1 MKRRDLISA
10 VMALPAMAGIK
21 AMPLVPGEA
30 VDAEV
35 PQAGAT
41 KVAEPPF
48 VIVLQPDRP
57 LREEVVERIR
67 EQMTEFLIASGV
79 NAKAVV
85 LPNGMTI
92 KTVTTDGVVH
102 GGEPEAP
109 QSDDYERPWIGDV
122 LFHFYAVA
130 DQIQVSI
137 EGWDLH
143 PRSVRH
149 AAVTLKSR
157 TKYTSDWNGTKVSP
171 DFSSTHRIAIDERT
185 NSLSRWGSVEAINEH
200 NAAREKRDSDTIAA
214 KIKEVLAK

>member
-1 MKRRDLISA
+1 
-10 VMALPAMAGIK
+10 
-21 AMPLVPGEA
+21 
-30 VDAEV
+30 
-35 PQAGAT
+35 
-41 KVAEPPF
+41 
-48 VIVLQPDRP
+48 
-57 LREEVVERIR
+57 
-67 EQMTEFLIASGV
+67 
-79 NAKAVV
+79 
-85 LPNGMTI
+85 
-92 KTVTTDGVVH
+92 VH